1 MWFHIIETQSRM
13 HLCEGLSPIA
23 KVMAES
29 ARALQKEYC
38 ATGECTEAD
47 ISQYNSNAYTSGYWA
62 LYYSTISITI
72 PIPVQG

>member
-1 MWFHIIETQSRM
+1 MRQ
-13 HLCEGLSPIA
+13 SPIA

-47 ISQYNSNAYTSGYWA
+47 ISHYITNAHKTGYWA
-62 LYYSTISITI
+62 LYHSTISVI
-72 PIPVQG
+72 VGLLNNSQNDRFSNFDLL